1 MELTEIPL
9 SFDLPENA
17 DVTTAILQYNQK
29 RDDLVRA
36 AHEIHVNELQKVYDI
51 LNKLLIPDIVRLIR
65 GD

>member
-1 MELTEIPL
+1 MDLTEIPL

-36 AHEIHVNELQKVYDI
+36 AHETHVNELQKVYDI
-51 LNKLLIPDIVRLIR
+51 LNKLLIPDIVRLVR